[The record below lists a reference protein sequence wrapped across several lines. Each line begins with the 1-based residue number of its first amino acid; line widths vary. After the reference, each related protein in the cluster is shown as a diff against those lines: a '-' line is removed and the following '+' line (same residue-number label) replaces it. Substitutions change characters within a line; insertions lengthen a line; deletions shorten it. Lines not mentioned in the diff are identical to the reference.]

1 MAKAGRKRK
10 ASSVRTPSGQISRA
24 KQQDPRMTVLAQPHR
39 AGRLSEWRGTT
50 VGRFL
55 EDDRLHTRHL
65 SKKTLLDAANRF
77 AKHYAGWQAAVA
89 SRRPM
94 AVTAGR
100 SAGPED
106 TDRTLKAV
114 EAYEKANR
122 ALQHCGHAVRQ
133 ATHAIICDHRDESYV
148 MPFHI
153 AYHLTEGLKALCE
166 HYGLDCRGEDTA
178 RAA

>member
-10 ASSVRTPSGQISRA
+10 TSAPRTPSGQISRA
-24 KQQDPRMTVLAQPHR
+24 GKKDPRMTVLAQPHR

-55 EDDRLHTRHL
+55 EDDRLHTRSM
-65 SKKTLLDAANRF
+65 SKKTLMDAANRF
-77 AKHYAGWQAAVA
+77 AKHYAAWQAAVA

-94 AVTAGR
+94 SVTTGR
-100 SAGPED
+100 SPGPED
-106 TDRTLKAV
+106 TDRAIKAI
-114 EAYEKANR
+114 ETYERANR

-133 ATHAIICDHRDESYV
+133 ATHAIICDHRDERYV

-153 AYHLTEGLKALCE
+153 AFHLTEGLKALCE
-166 HYGLDCRGEDTA
+166 HYGLDYRGEDR